1 MVSQHYWPE
10 HFQITEICEELVR
23 RGHQVT
29 ALVGIPNYPKGVVP
43 EEYLHGKNRQQIRNG
58 VNIIRVEE
66 ISRKPGIRGL
76 AKNYISY
83 MREADKKIGK
93 LPGDFD
99 VIFAYQLSPVLMSE
113 PAMRMKKRTGIPV
126 FLYCADI
133 WPDAIK
139 AMLPDKL
146 NFAMPLIK
154 AMSSKIY
161 RQANVSA
168 TNASSYVD
176 YFDQEFGISRD
187 KVFYLPQYAEDSYLD
202 MDLTAR
208 PSDKVRFLIM
218 GNIGKLQYMPC
229 VLEAVNSLKHRDD
242 FELHIVGD
250 GSAMPYCK
258 QYVAEHELQKHVVF
272 HGRRPY
278 EEMPNYYRNADCCL
292 LTLNVPGAPGINSTL
307 PSRLQGFMAAGKPI
321 LASIDGSAV
330 QVINDSGCGKAVPA
344 GDAEGLAKLMRDFL
358 DNSDSYASCGANG
371 RTYYKANFTKQRFM
385 NEIEKLLVLTMK
397 GAQ

>member
-1 MVSQHYWPE
+1 
-10 HFQITEICEELVR
+10 
-23 RGHQVT
+23 
-29 ALVGIPNYPKGVVP
+29 
-43 EEYLHGKNRQQIRNG
+43 
-58 VNIIRVEE
+58 
-66 ISRKPGIRGL
+66 
-76 AKNYISY
+76 
-83 MREADKKIGK
+83 
-93 LPGDFD
+93 
-99 VIFAYQLSPVLMSE
+99 
-113 PAMRMKKRTGIPV
+113 MRMKKRTGIPV

>member
-1 MVSQHYWPE
+1 MVCQHYWPE

-43 EEYLHGKNRQQIRNG
+43 EEYMHGKNRQQVRNG

-66 ISRKPGIRGL
+66 IPRKPGIRGL
-76 AKNYISY
+76 AKNYLSY
-83 MREADKKIGK
+83 MREADKMVGT
-93 LPGDFD
+93 LPSDFD

-133 WPDAIK
+133 WPDAVK

-154 AMSSKIY
+154 GVSSKIY
-161 RQANVSA
+161 RQANFSA

-202 MDLTAR
+202 MDFTAL
-208 PSDKVRFLIM
+208 PSDKIRFLIM

-229 VLEAVNSLKHRDD
+229 VLEAVDSLKNRDD

-250 GSAMPYCK
+250 GSALPYCK
-258 QYVAEHELQKHVVF
+258 QYVADHGLQKHVVF

-330 QVINDSGCGKAVPA
+330 QVINDSGCGRAVPA
-344 GDAEGLAKLMRDFL
+344 GDAEGLAALMTDYL
-358 DNSDSYASCGANG
+358 DNSDSYVSCGKNG
-371 RTYYKANFTKQRFM
+371 RAYYKANFTKQRFM
-385 NEIEKLLVLTMK
+385 NEIEKMLVMTMK
-397 GAQ
+397 GV